1 MSLGWT
7 DVLIGIF
14 FSVFPDTLTSVLF
27 SNLSLATWLLTQ
39 PWGGKT
45 CLFLICTGRGGAVQV
60 SYERH
65 GTPSWRSHMTQ
76 ELCRYL
82 WIPHAL
88 PDPDLPV
95 LAGGCMG
102 VVRGAR
108 WPLKGIR
115 EEREV

>member
-1 MSLGWT
+1 
-7 DVLIGIF
+7 
-14 FSVFPDTLTSVLF
+14 
-27 SNLSLATWLLTQ
+27 
-39 PWGGKT
+39 
-45 CLFLICTGRGGAVQV
+45 
-60 SYERH
+60 
-65 GTPSWRSHMTQ
+65 MTQ

-102 VVRGAR
+102 VVRRAR

>member
-1 MSLGWT
+1 M
-7 DVLIGIF
+7 I
-14 FSVFPDTLTSVLF
+14 
-27 SNLSLATWLLTQ
+27 
-39 PWGGKT
+39 
-45 CLFLICTGRGGAVQV
+45 
-60 SYERH
+60 
-65 GTPSWRSHMTQ
+65 Q

-82 WIPHAL
+82 RIPHAL

-102 VVRGAR
+102 VVLGAR